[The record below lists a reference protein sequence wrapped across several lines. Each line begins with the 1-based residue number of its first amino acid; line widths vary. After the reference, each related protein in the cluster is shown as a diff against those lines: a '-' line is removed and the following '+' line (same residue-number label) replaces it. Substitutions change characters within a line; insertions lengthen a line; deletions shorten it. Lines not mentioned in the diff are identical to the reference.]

1 MVTPSYTRTAPRRGA
16 VLLFVCRSTPSCR
29 GAQRSKCPWGTTA
42 SPSRCARLLAL
53 HRRGGRLCPPPYMR
67 IPCDFVGAM
76 PISLRP
82 CHYEPALTLAR
93 QSVPPA
99 KKKSLSGFLRLSKKP
114 VIASQSADW
123 RGNPFLKRMIPALFR
138 RFPAKRLRIPTPVT
152 SVTGSE

>member
-29 GAQRSKCPWGTTA
+29 GAQRNKCPWGTTA

-99 KKKSLSGFLRLSKKP
+99 KKKSLSGFLFLRSQDFFLLTYTIP
-114 VIASQSADW
+114 VSDSA
-123 RGNPFLKRMIPALFR
+123 ALT
-138 RFPAKRLRIPTPVT
+138 AYTPTPASKVLGARIFPLS
-152 SVTGSE
+152 SVSVVEL